1 MKRTAIGTLLVA
13 VLMCLSFTPTTSGS
27 RGATAS
33 VMDDAAG
40 IPHTVS
46 LTGTAVTAGPQ
57 TNSIS
62 GSLTPPSSAS
72 GATVT
77 LAGGAP
83 VLIQSAP
90 GGQLPGR
97 RSSAVSFRAVN
108 TRGNTILLFLR
119 FGGATI
125 TSVTDNQPRRSNTYT
140 SVLGPT
146 HWGVPPGSTD
156 RWAQVFLAKN
166 IAGGSRLTITV
177 IFSGSTTHDTYI
189 AALEYAGVDPNNP
202 VNGTAVGTGT
212 VGANGAPVTGDLT
225 TTVANTKLV
234 ATSWDSNES
243 YTATGNGSGYATDI
257 AAGIAS
263 LSGGKGWP
271 NLTEDR
277 TAATAGTW
285 NATASSQPAVVDWVI
300 QLVALAP
307 ITTATVS
314 DDVSGDYTF
323 SNQAF

>member
-1 MKRTAIGTLLVA
+1 
-13 VLMCLSFTPTTSGS
+13 MCLSFTPTASS
-27 RGATAS
+27 CRSATAS

-40 IPHTVS
+40 TPHTVS
-46 LTGTAVTAGPQ
+46 LTGTRITAGPQ
-57 TNSIS
+57 TYSIS
-62 GSLTPPSSAS
+62 GSLTSPSSAS
-72 GATVT
+72 VATVT

-90 GGQLPGR
+90 GSQLTGK
-97 RSSAVSFRAVN
+97 RSGAVSFRAVN

-125 TSVTDNQPRRSNTYT
+125 TGVTDNQPRRSNTYA

-166 IAGGSRLTITV
+166 ITGGSRLTITV
-177 IFSGSTTHDTYI
+177 IFSGNTTHDTYV

-202 VNGTAVGTGT
+202 VNATAVGTGT
-212 VGANGAPVTGDLT
+212 VGANGAPVTGNLT
-225 TTVANTKLV
+225 TTAANTKLV

-243 YTATGNGSGYATDI
+243 YTATGNGNGYATDV
-257 AAGIAS
+257 AAGTAS
-263 LSGGKGWP
+263 LSGGSGWP

-277 TAATAGTW
+277 TAATTGTW

-307 ITTATVS
+307 IAAATVS
-314 DDVSGDYTF
+314 HDVSGNYTF